1 MSDEDKPSEALRSS
15 SRDTFVDALRSSESG
30 FEADTEL
37 ETIDRIRAVFDH
49 SAASEA
55 VAEVGAEV
63 GSAAVQIPGFELR
76 EELGRGGFAT
86 VYRALDETLQR
97 EVAVKVL
104 MRFAGGD
111 TPTRARA
118 RESFL
123 KEARVLASLRHENIV
138 PIHSVIEH
146 SGRYALVMEL
156 IEGPSLETIVEE
168 QGVLSAAEATQ
179 IGCEIA
185 RALAAVHAG
194 GLVHRDVK
202 PANILRG
209 KGGRYV
215 LTDFGLGVFLGVR
228 DDEGRASGT
237 PLYMSPE
244 QVGGAELDSRSDLYA
259 LGVVLYYLVSGEW
272 PYAIEDGTG
281 IRELF
286 DAIRQGETVPLLDRR
301 SDLPRAFLDV
311 VEKALALDPLE
322 RHQTAGE
329 IERDLRELS
338 GESAAAVAT
347 SRRSFMIYGGLAAGV
362 AVVAILAVV
371 AESFFARGAS
381 GDLSVLRAELWS
393 LAKGRALRDGDTVR
407 LHEELQLE
415 FEASG
420 DAYVYVLNADDQ
432 NVTLLFPHPDSRHR
446 NPLSGGRS
454 HTLPAIQADGGG
466 LQNWWIE
473 ERGGR
478 ERFFV
483 VASAEPWQAFEALI
497 DRGGVARAYPAVS
510 FDTLLAQTRR
520 IGLAPAR
527 AGDGRSAV
535 ELMEQLVEAL
545 DGGFS
550 PEKGGRLWAK
560 RIELV
565 NP

>member
-1 MSDEDKPSEALRSS
+1 
-15 SRDTFVDALRSSESG
+15 
-30 FEADTEL
+30 
-37 ETIDRIRAVFDH
+37 
-49 SAASEA
+49 
-55 VAEVGAEV
+55 
-63 GSAAVQIPGFELR
+63 
-76 EELGRGGFAT
+76 
-86 VYRALDETLQR
+86 
-97 EVAVKVL
+97 

-338 GESAAAVAT
+338 GESAAVVAT
-347 SRRSFMIYGGLAAGV
+347 IIV
-362 AVVAILAVV
+362 AVREIREWLW
-371 AESFFARGAS
+371 RRK
-381 GDLSVLRAELWS
+381 LRN
-393 LAKGRALRDGDTVR
+393 
-407 LHEELQLE
+407 Q
-415 FEASG
+415 
-420 DAYVYVLNADDQ
+420 
-432 NVTLLFPHPDSRHR
+432 
-446 NPLSGGRS
+446 
-454 HTLPAIQADGGG
+454 
-466 LQNWWIE
+466 
-473 ERGGR
+473 ER
-478 ERFFV
+478 E
-483 VASAEPWQAFEALI
+483 
-497 DRGGVARAYPAVS
+497 
-510 FDTLLAQTRR
+510 T
-520 IGLAPAR
+520 
-527 AGDGRSAV
+527 DGR
-535 ELMEQLVEAL
+535 
-545 DGGFS
+545 
-550 PEKGGRLWAK
+550 
-560 RIELV
+560 
-565 NP
+565 